1 MSYSSPYQI
10 QSNVASGGNSVPP
23 LQPPTLPSNAAA
35 SVQYDRRMV
44 HFQEF
49 LIDWKKS
56 QPDNC
61 CVCLDSIPGVDNDLL
76 FCASPN
82 CDVCIHQECYGVR
95 VSPAPDEAWFCDR
108 CRSPDYHTASCK
120 LCPLKRGALKKL
132 KDGSAWIHVVCAL
145 WWPQVKVD
153 DSNGLEIIAIRDIA
167 PENFNQRCVICD
179 NPQDSH
185 IGACV
190 SCDYAGCSN
199 KFHITCAQEWDLLEE
214 STDVTKLK
222 PGQEPYYVYCKQHG
236 RHPQPQVIKLSIY
249 FLTVKMN
256 PWALWSRKKD
266 IYYDSLCK
274 NNLELVQSVQEREKP
289 ISYTRDRR
297 RSIQHNDFM
306 LPPIESFN
314 PLNALIESPQQN
326 ELHVSEESQAG
337 LIQKFESAYSAYEKE
352 RSDFVSATEQV
363 QSRQLTILDNLSQK
377 SFLSAQRATKFQRD
391 QQALEQENR
400 SLQLEVSELKYG
412 LLNLCSIRGL
422 RMIQKVMGR
431 PKDGLEFYPHQD
443 MILNYFLEVSHH
455 IVNSNSEER
464 TVLPPRSCICGGCGH
479 VVDFS
484 ISTISCSVCSSWS
497 HMRCIPSPARPS
509 DCTKLWICKG
519 CQSIDRSAPNG
530 ERHDGPS
537 NARNSRPNRSSS
549 LGPTESDTKPQNAHS
564 SELSSFSKRFKTEQ
578 SQPILSVSYGI
589 ESTEHQSGSPNSG
602 VSKQDSKQTEEPPAP
617 YQQSP
622 RFPGDEYTPRWVR
635 GIGKAKEGLC
645 PHCTDRQ
652 VWLKIKI
659 SAYWYHLNYQHGIS
673 SITGKSFRPPLEY
686 RINPETELKE
696 ALCHKCRNWINS
708 ESPRNKPVNVE
719 EIYWWKHAQKC
730 HQ

>member
-1 MSYSSPYQI
+1 MGFNTHPS
-10 QSNVASGGNSVPP
+10 
-23 LQPPTLPSNAAA
+23 TLAP
-35 SVQYDRRMV
+35 YDRYMI

-49 LIDWKKS
+49 LVDWKKS

-61 CVCLDSIPGVDNDLL
+61 CVCLDSIPGINNDLL
-76 FCASPN
+76 FCASPS

-95 VSPAPDEAWFCDR
+95 TSPAPDEAWFCDR
-108 CRSPDYHTASCK
+108 CRSPDCHTASCK
-120 LCPLKRGALKKL
+120 LCPTKRGALKKL
-132 KDGSAWIHVVCAL
+132 KDGSAWVHVVCAL

-153 DSNGLEIIAIRDIA
+153 DANGLEIISIRDI
-167 PENFNQRCVICD
+167 PTESFNQRCTLCE
-179 NPQDSH
+179 NAQDSQT
-185 IGACV
+185 GACV
-190 SCDYAGCSN
+190 NCDYPSCTAR
-199 KFHITCAQEWDLLEE
+199 FHITCAQEWDLLEE

-222 PGQEPYYVYCKQHG
+222 PGQEPYYAYCKQHG
-236 RHPQPQVIKLSIY
+236 RQAQPQ
-249 FLTVKMN
+249 MN
-256 PWALWSRKKD
+256 PWALWSRKRD
-266 IYYDSLCK
+266 IYYDALCK

-289 ISYTRDRR
+289 IVNARERR
-297 RSIQHNDFM
+297 RSIQHNGFM

-314 PLNALIESPQQN
+314 SLNVILESPNPQST
-326 ELHVSEESQAG
+326 HVVEGSPNA
-337 LIQKFESAYSAYEKE
+337 LIQKFEKAYAAYEKE
-352 RSDFVSATEQV
+352 RSDFVRATEQI
-363 QSRQLTILDNLSQK
+363 QSRQLNALDGLGKK
-377 SFLSAQRATKFQRD
+377 SFVSAQRAAEFQRE
-391 QQALEQENR
+391 QQRLEQENR

-422 RMIQKVMGR
+422 RMIQKVMGK

-443 MILNYFLEVSHH
+443 MILDYFLEVSHH
-455 IVNSNSEER
+455 MVHSNVEDR
-464 TVLPPRSCICGGCGH
+464 PVLPPRSCICGFCGY

-484 ISTISCSVCSSWS
+484 VSTIACSVCSSWC
-497 HMRCIPSPARPS
+497 HLRCIPSPVRPS
-509 DCTKLWICKG
+509 DCTKPWICKN
-519 CQSIDRSAPNG
+519 CQAIDRPSFNGADVLEGSTNLRHSAP
-530 ERHDGPS
+530 H
-537 NARNSRPNRSSS
+537 AM
-549 LGPTESDTKPQNAHS
+549 A
-564 SELSSFSKRFKTEQ
+564 
-578 SQPILSVSYGI
+578 SQPGPKEPEAKVQAPSSPYFEAGANKRAKLEPTYPTLMGS
-589 ESTEHQSGSPNSG
+589 HQEALAEAVGGSPGNG
-602 VSKQDSKQTEEPPAP
+602 TPKQDAKPSEEPPTP

-673 SITGKSFRPPLEY
+673 SITGKPFRAPLEY

-708 ESPRNKPVNVE
+708 ESSRNKPVNIE